1 MRGNNLNEMIRIYD
15 KYMSIY
21 GDSGVFRLDDDDL
34 LYASEILNK
43 GGFFCYDEKIVD
55 REYDLMCY
63 FAVIFLP
70 KNDLA
75 KHAIKILKTL
85 EKNRVGERM
94 KFWFC
99 DDENYAKIKIIS
111 LYMERK

>member
-43 GGFFCYDEKIVD
+43 GGFF
-55 REYDLMCY
+55 L
-63 FAVIFLP
+63 L
-70 KNDLA
+70 
-75 KHAIKILKTL
+75 
-85 EKNRVGERM
+85 
-94 KFWFC
+94 
-99 DDENYAKIKIIS
+99 
-111 LYMERK
+111 